1 MKTKLLLWAVA
12 FLLSQAFYAQIIT
25 QQQQAIGQPGDPQA
39 EQNTLL
45 LPFTDLDKSKIETGL
60 LLDAGMEFAD
70 LKKYNGNLTDSSFTT
85 SKIISDVYSTLVM
98 SKISSNGGTL
108 KSPAD
113 FQTEW
118 FQAQTIDLLP
128 VGGSY
133 FKYNEI
139 SESNQMAFK
148 NRASEFIE
156 GRTTNISTSSLTIT
170 PQNKIIDVYSN
181 GVWQNPYDIN
191 KVFAMAPI
199 AGNHNKLNFNVVFPP
214 TLFLSNFSS
223 EISQMEVKFSDTE
236 NFQTVAFGQIIP
248 VHYTTAGEYTW
259 TYKLTLTNGQILYS
273 KNKFS
278 VTGDLEKYVDI
289 TDEPQAVGPTGNLGG
304 NGYWKVELENY
315 QYFIPFPPTVVNKPK
330 LTLYIKLR
338 DGQTQIT
345 KPFIVAEGFDS
356 GHITAPRQ
364 EAGDNNI
371 EIFLK
376 GNGMNNTYLQ
386 SYLTGNYDLI
396 YIDWGIGTDYI
407 QNNAELFKKAIHWVN
422 QHKVSNAKNVVMGQS
437 MGGLI
442 ARYALKDMED
452 NGENH
457 DANLF
462 ISHDAPH
469 LGANTPVS
477 MQYLMRNISK
487 TFLRSPIVAGINYV
501 FTPIFTGGAP
511 VSEIFTI
518 ADTPASKQM
527 LINYVNSNYG
537 IDNSVHNTWQN
548 TLKAKGYPQ
557 LTRNVAISN
566 GSECGTDQNL
576 QNLMSYHYVSKGW
589 FIDII
594 GSLIG
599 GITLDPWQT
608 LISIL
613 PGQSRYH
620 YDFDAYPMTNLNE
633 NKQLYFGKIIY
644 KKKILWAIPAQ
655 NTLLSGSRNQPSNV
669 LPIDKYGGGK
679 YRFPKNSMPNF
690 IKDNLDV
697 SYFSFVPTPSALDY
711 KFGNTTLTEEDYQ
724 RPYSPVDDASNVPF
738 ANFVAEQIGSFYSE
752 NNDHI
757 NFSTRNRQF
766 ILNQLSGIQSQ
777 QDDKL
782 TTSYLCGS
790 KVKIGGENLLCGS
803 NIATYTTGF
812 APTIQWSILNGS
824 NLIDINGPS
833 NQPQISFTPKT
844 NANGLVTL
852 QAYLAGGGASN
863 TVTKNIWIGAPTAS
877 ISQINDPS
885 YYYKSHFYLSNYIGV
900 PIGNQ
905 EITNIKWTKLSASD
919 PTVRLYAY
927 DNDTDGY
934 ATGPNNYWTMQLQVE
949 ITNACGT
956 YTTITT
962 ITPPPAEPCDEYI
975 LTKTENTTDTY
986 VIMRPPIDPCSDRR
1000 NTTNSPTATNT
1011 FGKNETFQIKV
1022 ANSLGV
1028 IIIDKTD
1035 NTFNLQSQPT
1045 GIYIVNITQ
1054 DGKPILQQ
1062 SLIKN

>member
-1 MKTKLLLWAVA
+1 MKTKLLLWAAA
-12 FLLSQAFYAQIIT
+12 FLLSHPFYAQIIN
-25 QQQQAIGQPGDPQA
+25 QQQQAIGQPGDPQV

-60 LLDAGMEFAD
+60 LLDVGMEFAD
-70 LKKYNGNLTDSSFTT
+70 LKKYNGIPTDSSFTT

-128 VGGSY
+128 IGGVY

-139 SESNQMAFK
+139 SESNQTAFK

-156 GRTTNISTSSLTIT
+156 ERTIDISTSSLTIT
-170 PQNKIIDVYSN
+170 PQNKIVDVYNN
-181 GVWQNPYDIN
+181 GVWQNPYEI
-191 KVFAMAPI
+191 KRVFAMSPI
-199 AGNHNKLNFNVVFPP
+199 AGAHNKLNFNVVFPP
-214 TLFLSNFSS
+214 TLFLSNFSG
-223 EISQMEVKFSDTE
+223 EVSQMEVKFSDSQ
-236 NFQTVAFGQIIP
+236 NFQTVTFGQMIP
-248 VHYTTAGEYTW
+248 VHYDTAGEYTW

-278 VTGDLEKYVDI
+278 VIGDLEKYVDI
-289 TDEPQAVGPTGNLGG
+289 TDDPQAVVPTGNLGG

-345 KPFIVAEGFDS
+345 KPFIIAEGFDS

-371 EIFLK
+371 ETFLYN
-376 GNGMNNTYLQ
+376 NGMNYTNLQ
-386 SYLTGNYDLI
+386 SYLTGNYDII
-396 YIDWGIGTDYI
+396 YVDWGIGTDYI
-407 QNNAELFKKAIHWVN
+407 QNNAELFKKAIRWVN
-422 QHKVSNAKNVVMGQS
+422 QHKVGNAKNVVMGQS

-477 MQYLMRNISK
+477 IQYLMRNISK
-487 TFLRSPIVAGINYV
+487 TFLKSPIVAGLNYT

-518 ADTPASKQM
+518 ADTPASRQM
-527 LINYVNSNYG
+527 LINYVNSNYA

-566 GSECGTDQNL
+566 GSECGTDQNM
-576 QNLMSYHYVSKGW
+576 QTLMAYHHVSKGW

-594 GSLIG
+594 GGLIG
-599 GITLDPWQT
+599 GLTIDPWQMF
-608 LISIL
+608 ISVL
-613 PGQSRYH
+613 PGQSRYN

-633 NKQLYFGKIIY
+633 SKQLYTGKIVY
-644 KKKILWAIPAQ
+644 KKQILWVIPAQ
-655 NTLLSGSRNQPSNV
+655 NTLLSGNRNQPTSV

-679 YRFPKNSMPNF
+679 LKFPKNSMPDF
-690 IKDNLDV
+690 IKNYLEV

-711 KFGNTTLTEEDYQ
+711 KFGNSVLTEDDYQ

-738 ANFVAEQIGSFYSE
+738 ANFVAEQIGSGDSE
-752 NNDHI
+752 NNNHI
-757 NFSTRNRQF
+757 NFSPRNRQF
-766 ILNQLSGIQSQ
+766 IINQFSTATQN
-777 QDDKL
+777 DKL

-790 KVKIGGENLLCGS
+790 KIKIGGDALLCGNDNS
-803 NIATYTTGF
+803 TYTTGF
-812 APTIQWSILNGS
+812 APTIQWSVLNGS
-824 NLIDINGPS
+824 NLIDINGS
-833 NQPQISFTPKT
+833 TNQPQISFTPKT
-844 NANGLVTL
+844 NANGYVKL
-852 QAYLAGGGASN
+852 QVYLAGGGASN
-863 TVTKNIWIGAPTAS
+863 TVTKDIWLGKPFFDVT
-877 ISQINDPS
+877 QIDNPN
-885 YYYKSHFYLSNYIGV
+885 YYNEAHFYIDGGVNHPLSS
-900 PIGNQ
+900 Q
-905 EITNIKWTKLSASD
+905 SITQIKWTKISANPS
-919 PTVRLYAY
+919 TVRLFAMNDYPEAWAMG
-927 DNDTDGY
+927 DNNSWNMDIK
-934 ATGPNNYWTMQLQVE
+934 VE
-949 ITNACGT
+949 VTNACGT
-956 YTTITT
+956 TEYFTI
-962 ITPPPAEPCDEYI
+962 ITPPPALPCETYSLAKDG
-975 LTKTENTTDTY
+975 TTDSY
-986 VIMRPPIDPCSDRR
+986 AILKIVEPPCNLNKTVTSKQGDQY
-1000 NTTNSPTATNT
+1000 
-1011 FGKNETFQIKV
+1011 QITV
-1022 ANSLGV
+1022 ANSMGV
-1028 IIIDKTD
+1028 IVISKIGDVFD
-1035 NTFNLQSQPT
+1035 LQGFPT
-1045 GIYIVNITQ
+1045 GMYVVNISKDNQTIINQ
-1054 DGKPILQQ
+1054 T
-1062 SLIKN
+1062 LIKN